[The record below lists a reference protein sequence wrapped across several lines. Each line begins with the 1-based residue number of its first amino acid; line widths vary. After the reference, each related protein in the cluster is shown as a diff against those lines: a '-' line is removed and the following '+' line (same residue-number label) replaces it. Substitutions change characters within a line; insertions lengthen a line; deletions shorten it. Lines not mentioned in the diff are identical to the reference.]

1 VRAASGLAPRRIRF
15 IPGNHSRLVTLLR
28 TMPSTRTVAPRAVG
42 HRPGLQERFYF
53 PELDAIRF
61 FLFWGVWGYHALPR
75 EESVY
80 VEHHVP
86 TVLASLVT
94 SLIKAGM
101 ASLDVFFI
109 LSAFLITELLLR
121 EKELRGVPDLKA
133 FYIRRLLRIW
143 PLYFFMIALAAFVSI
158 FDRSQPLSWAYALCF
173 LLFAGN
179 WIMVFRGFPQ
189 AEIIGPLWSVSFEEQ
204 FYLLWPLVVRRA
216 SKKNLIQI
224 AMGLLVL
231 ASLARLIL
239 LLKHTG
245 GQPIWFNSFARLD
258 SIACGILLAS
268 ILHGYTKLHIGLVAR
283 LALLLAGISAWL
295 VVGLYCGLLDPVPTL
310 PGGMIGFPL
319 MSLGGVAIFL
329 CVLGAAQDGFPFL
342 KYPWLVYLGKISYG
356 LYAYHFLGFQLSHHL
371 LTRYH
376 YAHSWTLSWLLA
388 LAITFS
394 LAVVSFR
401 WLESP
406 FLRLKRAKF
415 TYIPSGADSGAD
427 AEALPAVGLRASSAQ
442 P

>member
-1 VRAASGLAPRRIRF
+1 MALHSTAPLTATAAPPDVGRR
-15 IPGNHSRLVTLLR
+15 TC
-28 TMPSTRTVAPRAVG
+28 
-42 HRPGLQERFYF
+42 LQERFYF
-53 PELDAIRF
+53 PELDSIRF

-75 EESVY
+75 QENVY
-80 VEHHVP
+80 TEHHVP
-86 TVLASLVT
+86 AAFASLIT
-94 SLIKAGM
+94 SILKAGM

-143 PLYFFMIALAAFVSI
+143 PLYFFMIALAGFVSI
-158 FDRSQPLSWAYALCF
+158 FDRSQPLGWAYALSF

-179 WIMVFRGFPQ
+179 WIMVFRGFPR

-216 SKKNLIQI
+216 SKRNLIQI
-224 AMGLLVL
+224 ATGLLVL
-231 ASLARLIL
+231 AAFARLIL

-245 GQPIWFNSFARLD
+245 GQPIWYNSFARLD
-258 SIACGILLAS
+258 SIACGILLAA
-268 ILHGYTKLHIGLVAR
+268 IFHGRPTLRVGLATR

-295 VVGLYCGLLDPVPTL
+295 IVGLRCGLLDPVPTL
-310 PGGMIGFPL
+310 LGGMIGYPL

-329 CVLGAAQDGFPFL
+329 CVLGAAQDGLPFL
-342 KYPWLVYLGKISYG
+342 KYSWLVYFGKISYG
-356 LYAYHFLGFQLSHHL
+356 LYAYHFLGLQLSHHL

-376 YAHSWTLSWLLA
+376 NAHSWTLSWLCG

-406 FLRLKRAKF
+406 FLRLKRNKF
-415 TYIPSGADSGAD
+415 THIPSGADSCAD
-427 AEALPAVGLRASSAQ
+427 GEALTAVSLSSTGA
-442 P
+442 

>member
-1 VRAASGLAPRRIRF
+1 MPRRRRF
-15 IPGNHSRLVTLLR
+15 IPGNHSRLLALLTR
-28 TMPSTRTVAPRAVG
+28 TPLTRTVASPDVG
-42 HRPGLQERFYF
+42 RRGGLQERFYF

-61 FLFWGVWGYHALPR
+61 FLFWGVWGYHALPK

-80 VEHHVP
+80 TEHHVP
-86 TVLASLVT
+86 AVFASLIT

-133 FYIRRLLRIW
+133 FYVRRLLRIW
-143 PLYFFMIALAAFVSI
+143 PLYFFMIALAGFVSL
-158 FDRSQPLSWAYALCF
+158 FDRTQPLGWAYTLAF

-179 WIMVFRGFPQ
+179 WIMVFHGFPH

-216 SKKNLIQI
+216 SKQTLMQI
-224 AMGLLVL
+224 AAGLLVL

-239 LLKHTG
+239 LLRHTG
-245 GQPIWFNSFARLD
+245 GQPIWYNSFARLD
-258 SIACGILLAS
+258 SIACGVLLAA
-268 ILHGYTKLHIGLVAR
+268 ILHGRATFRVGRAAR
-283 LALLLAGISAWL
+283 LLLLMAGISMWL
-295 VVGLYCGLLDPVPTL
+295 IVGLRCGLLDPVPTL
-310 PGGMIGFPL
+310 LGGMFGYPL

-342 KYPWLVYLGKISYG
+342 KYSWLVYFGKISYG
-356 LYAYHFLGFQLSHHL
+356 LYAYHFLGTQLSHHL

-376 YAHSWTLSWLLA
+376 HAHSWTLSWVLG

-394 LAVVSFR
+394 LAMVSFR

-406 FLRLKRAKF
+406 FLRLKRNKF
-415 TYIPSGADSGAD
+415 THIPSGADSCAEG
-427 AEALPAVGLRASSAQ
+427 EALPTVGLRAASVQ
-442 P
+442 LR

>member
-1 VRAASGLAPRRIRF
+1 MALHSTAPLTATAAPPDVGRR
-15 IPGNHSRLVTLLR
+15 TC
-28 TMPSTRTVAPRAVG
+28 
-42 HRPGLQERFYF
+42 LQERFYF
-53 PELDAIRF
+53 PELDSIRF

-75 EESVY
+75 QENVY
-80 VEHHVP
+80 TEHHVP
-86 TVLASLVT
+86 AAFASLIT
-94 SLIKAGM
+94 SILKAGM

-143 PLYFFMIALAAFVSI
+143 PLYFFMIALAGFVSI
-158 FDRSQPLSWAYALCF
+158 FDRSQPLGWAYALSF

-179 WIMVFRGFPQ
+179 WIMVFRGFPR

-216 SKKNLIQI
+216 SKRNLIQI
-224 AMGLLVL
+224 ATGLLVL
-231 ASLARLIL
+231 AALARLIL

-245 GQPIWFNSFARLD
+245 GQPIWYNSFARLD
-258 SIACGILLAS
+258 SIACGILLAA
-268 ILHGYTKLHIGLVAR
+268 IFHGRPTLRVGLATR

-295 VVGLYCGLLDPVPTL
+295 IVGLRCGLLDPVPTL
-310 PGGMIGFPL
+310 LGGMIGYPL

-329 CVLGAAQDGFPFL
+329 CVLGAAQDGLPFL
-342 KYPWLVYLGKISYG
+342 KYSWLVYFGKISYG
-356 LYAYHFLGFQLSHHL
+356 LYAYHFLGLQLSHHL

-376 YAHSWTLSWLLA
+376 NAHSWTLSWLCG

-406 FLRLKRAKF
+406 FLRLKRNKF
-415 TYIPSGADSGAD
+415 THIPSGADSCAD
-427 AEALPAVGLRASSAQ
+427 GEALTAVGLSATGAEIR
-442 P
+442 

>member
-1 VRAASGLAPRRIRF
+1 
-15 IPGNHSRLVTLLR
+15 
-28 TMPSTRTVAPRAVG
+28 MPSTQTLAPPEIAPRV
-42 HRPGLQERFYF
+42 GLQERFYF

-75 EESVY
+75 EQSVY
-80 VEHHVP
+80 TEHHVP
-86 TVLASLVT
+86 AVFASLIT
-94 SLIKAGM
+94 SLLKAGM
-101 ASLDVFFI
+101 SSLDVFFI

-143 PLYFFMIALAAFVSI
+143 PLYFFMIALAGFVSI
-158 FDRSQPLSWAYALCF
+158 FDRSQPLGWAYALSF

-179 WIMVFRGFPQ
+179 WIMVFRGFPR

-204 FYLLWPLVVRRA
+204 FYLLWPLVVRRT

-224 AMGLLVL
+224 ATGLLVL

-245 GQPIWFNSFARLD
+245 GQPIWYNSFARLD
-258 SIACGILLAS
+258 SIACGILLAA
-268 ILHGYTKLHIGLVAR
+268 ILHGHASLRVGLVKR
-283 LALLLAGISAWL
+283 LALLLAGMSSWL
-295 VVGLYCGLLDPVPTL
+295 IVGLYCGLLDPGPTL
-310 PGGMIGFPL
+310 LGGMIGYPL

-329 CVLGAAQDGFPFL
+329 SVLGAAQDGFPFL
-342 KYPWLVYLGKISYG
+342 RYSWLVYFGKISYG
-356 LYAYHFLGFQLSHHL
+356 LYAYHFLGLQLSHL
-371 LTRYH
+371 LLNRYH
-376 YAHSWTLSWLLA
+376 YAHSWTLSWLCA

-394 LAVVSFR
+394 LAMVSFR

-415 TYIPSGADSGAD
+415 TYIPSGADSNAD
-427 AEALPAVGLRASSAQ
+427 AEVLSTMDLRASSAQ

>member
-1 VRAASGLAPRRIRF
+1 MALHSTAPLTATAAPPDVGRR
-15 IPGNHSRLVTLLR
+15 TC
-28 TMPSTRTVAPRAVG
+28 
-42 HRPGLQERFYF
+42 LQERFYF
-53 PELDAIRF
+53 PELDSIRF

-75 EESVY
+75 QENVY
-80 VEHHVP
+80 TEHHVP
-86 TVLASLVT
+86 AAFASLIT
-94 SLIKAGM
+94 SILKAGM

-143 PLYFFMIALAAFVSI
+143 PLYFFMIALAGFVSI
-158 FDRSQPLSWAYALCF
+158 FDRSQPLGWAYALSF

-179 WIMVFRGFPQ
+179 WIMVFHGFPR

-216 SKKNLIQI
+216 SKRNLIQI
-224 AMGLLVL
+224 ATGLLVL
-231 ASLARLIL
+231 AALARLIL

-245 GQPIWFNSFARLD
+245 GQPIWYNSFARLD
-258 SIACGILLAS
+258 SIACGILLAA
-268 ILHGYTKLHIGLVAR
+268 IFHGRPTLRVGLATR

-295 VVGLYCGLLDPVPTL
+295 IVGLRCGLLDPVPTL
-310 PGGMIGFPL
+310 LGGMIGYPL

-329 CVLGAAQDGFPFL
+329 CVLGAAQDGLPFL
-342 KYPWLVYLGKISYG
+342 KYSWLVYFGKISYG
-356 LYAYHFLGFQLSHHL
+356 LYAYHFLGLQLSHHL

-376 YAHSWTLSWLLA
+376 NAHSWTLSWLCG

-406 FLRLKRAKF
+406 FLRLKRNKF
-415 TYIPSGADSGAD
+415 THIPSGADSCADGEMLTAVSLSATGA
-427 AEALPAVGLRASSAQ
+427 EIR
-442 P
+442 

>member
-1 VRAASGLAPRRIRF
+1 MALHSTAPLTATAAPPDVGRR
-15 IPGNHSRLVTLLR
+15 TC
-28 TMPSTRTVAPRAVG
+28 
-42 HRPGLQERFYF
+42 LQERFYF
-53 PELDAIRF
+53 PELDSIRF

-75 EESVY
+75 QENVY
-80 VEHHVP
+80 TEHHVP
-86 TVLASLVT
+86 AAFASLIT
-94 SLIKAGM
+94 SILKAGM

-143 PLYFFMIALAAFVSI
+143 PLYFFMIALAGFVSI
-158 FDRSQPLSWAYALCF
+158 FDRSQPLGWAYALSF

-179 WIMVFRGFPQ
+179 WIMVFRGFPR

-224 AMGLLVL
+224 ATGLLVL
-231 ASLARLIL
+231 AALARLIL

-245 GQPIWFNSFARLD
+245 GQPIWYNSFARLD
-258 SIACGILLAS
+258 SIACGILLAA
-268 ILHGYTKLHIGLVAR
+268 IFHGRPTLRVGLATR
-283 LALLLAGISAWL
+283 LVLLLAGISAWL
-295 VVGLYCGLLDPVPTL
+295 IVGLRCGLLDPVPTL
-310 PGGMIGFPL
+310 LGGMIGYPL

-329 CVLGAAQDGFPFL
+329 CVLGAAQDGLPFL
-342 KYPWLVYLGKISYG
+342 KYSWLVYFGKISYG
-356 LYAYHFLGFQLSHHL
+356 LYAYHFLGLQLSHHL

-376 YAHSWTLSWLLA
+376 NAHSWTLSWLCG

-406 FLRLKRAKF
+406 FLRLKRNKF
-415 TYIPSGADSGAD
+415 THIPSGADSCAD
-427 AEALPAVGLRASSAQ
+427 GEALTAVGLSSTGA
-442 P
+442 